1 MKIENRS
8 EKSSSL
14 RKMKKLPGV
23 LYGKSIKPVSIQ
35 IDEKDFREL
44 FKSYGKTKAFKVKL
58 DKETHQVFI
67 KDIQADVLN
76 PNAILSFDLLKVE
89 HGNLIKNRV
98 PVRVHGR
105 EAIEKL
111 NGIVQIAL
119 NEVEVEYGVD
129 SGIEAIDIDVSL
141 MTIGHSIHVR
151 DLKLPK
157 GIKIIEDEDRL
168 IVNILE
174 AKHVIETVETK
185 VEESEVEE
193 IDSDSE
199 PKTE

>member
-1 MKIENRS
+1 
-8 EKSSSL
+8 
-14 RKMKKLPGV
+14 MKKLPGV